1 MKRGMFQAPFSTVVI
16 RNSVREQ
23 DLHRQVSLLKEQL
36 SHLRVS
42 NESTEARLLDQSQRL
57 GKASYCFNLLT

>member
-1 MKRGMFQAPFSTVVI
+1 MKRGMFQAPFSRVVNK
-16 RNSVREQ
+16 NSVREQ